1 MPRIIRGRTLSFLRP
16 PADGDDWDAFVY
28 EPDGALVI
36 DGGKIIASGRFDD
49 VKDDGQIIDF
59 KDKLILPGF
68 IDPHIHFPQTEV
80 IAAYAAALLDW
91 LNDHTFPAEGR
102 FADPAHAVAMANH
115 FFDTLLRHG
124 TTTVSAF
131 CSSHAASVDAFFAGA
146 EARNM
151 AVFGG
156 KTMMDRNAP
165 DAVCDTAETA
175 HEASAALIA
184 RWHGRGRGQYVITPR
199 FAITSSPEQLEVA
212 GALAAS
218 HPDCLIQTHMSEN
231 RAEIALTA
239 DLFPAARDYLDVYEH
254 FGLIGAGT
262 LLGHCIH
269 LTEREVARMAE
280 SGAVAVHCPTSNLFL
295 GSGLFDRA
303 RLEAAGVRTALATDI
318 GGGTSFSMLRTIDEA
333 YKIQQLRGHRWHPFQ
348 AFYETTLGNAA
359 VLGAEDRIGT
369 LAAGTDADLVVLDPR
384 ATPEMALR
392 ADRIDGLA
400 DELFLLQT
408 LGDDRAVVET
418 FVAGQAMKGNQG

>member
-59 KDKLILPGF
+59 KDKVILPGF

-102 FADPAHAVAMANH
+102 FADPAHAAAMATH

-199 FAITSSPEQLEVA
+199 FAITSSREQLEVA

-280 SGAVAVHCPTSNLFL
+280 TGAVAVHCPTSNLFL

-333 YKIQQLRGHRWHPFQ
+333 YKIQQLRGHRWHPFM
-348 AFYETTLGNAA
+348 AFYEATRGNAA

-369 LAAGTDADLVVLDPR
+369 LEAGTDADFVVLDAR

-392 ADRIDGLA
+392 ADRISGLA

-418 FVAGQAMKGNQG
+418 FVAGQAMKGNRG

>member
-59 KDKLILPGF
+59 RDKLILPGF

-348 AFYETTLGNAA
+348 AFYEATLGNAA